1 MGVPGR
7 GTTTG
12 RLRLLASERMPVA
25 SIAQALG
32 RTPQAVITRARRG
45 GIALPAAPIA
55 PRAGLR
61 WTAAEDELLRVHAAL
76 NPAVLCE
83 LLGRSPSSIT
93 QRMRR
98 LGLRGGRSPH
108 HPASRRGALTPGER
122 ATALREL
129 TAAGPARALAVAR
142 RLDVSPTLVRAAAA
156 QFGSPTS
163 GADLADR
170 RSGAVG

>member
-93 QRMRR
+93 AAHAAT
-98 LGLRGGRSPH
+98 GV
-108 HPASRRGALTPGER
+108 ARGALPPPPGV
-122 ATALREL
+122 
-129 TAAGPARALAVAR
+129 PARRAHAR
-142 RLDVSPTLVRAAAA
+142 
-156 QFGSPTS
+156 
-163 GADLADR
+163 
-170 RSGAVG
+170 